1 MKFVKVPLRVMLH
14 SISSICVQITCTT
27 LAGTWKLQTLLQNC
41 SNYCELGITKEKCL
55 RVCVGVILNL
65 EISKW
70 PLKQPTNLY
79 VSFCFQE
86 MLDSFNDN
94 PMYFQK
100 LSCKSEAHF
109 SSYHMMCG
117 EIHQKNLDFQQEL
130 IHLQQATLCS
140 NIIYPYNKQ
149 DH

>member
-1 MKFVKVPLRVMLH
+1 
-14 SISSICVQITCTT
+14 
-27 LAGTWKLQTLLQNC
+27 
-41 SNYCELGITKEKCL
+41 
-55 RVCVGVILNL
+55 
-65 EISKW
+65 
-70 PLKQPTNLY
+70 
-79 VSFCFQE
+79 
-86 MLDSFNDN
+86 
-94 PMYFQK
+94 MYFQK